1 MSRACLVVQE
11 AGPAVTVQ
19 DLGRAGYQR
28 YGVAEGG
35 AVDRL
40 AMAEGAA
47 LVGNAPSDAA
57 LELFG
62 LGGRFTIENGPVR
75 IALTGATMP
84 ATVDGDPVP
93 WRSAFL
99 LEPGQVLGIG
109 PAIGGNYGY
118 LHVGG
123 GLDTP
128 PVLGSRS
135 THLRARLGGVD
146 GRALRT
152 GDRLSIAPQNPDS
165 LRDDRLHASTLAHP
179 RPAVPNRIRF
189 LWGSQAHWFSE
200 AERARFLGMTFT
212 VTAKLDRM
220 GVRLKPGGDPIH
232 SDLGLSGL
240 SDAVCL
246 GDIQIPGDGEPA
258 ILLADRQPTGG
269 YPRIA
274 TILSPDLDHVVQCR
288 PGTELR
294 FAAVTPDEAVD
305 ILRARRTYIAGL
317 NRLVVPLRRDPR
329 DIPNLLDYNLIS
341 GVVSP

>member
-1 MSRACLVVQE
+1 MNAPCLIVRR
-11 AGPAVTVQ
+11 AGPVLTVQ
-19 DLGRAGYQR
+19 DLGRPGLQR
-28 YGVAEGG
+28 YGVCEGG

-40 AMAEGAA
+40 SLSEGAA
-47 LVGNAPSDAA
+47 LVGNAPNDAA
-57 LELFG
+57 LEMFG
-62 LGGRFTIENGPVR
+62 LGGRFEVEGGPVR
-75 IALTGATMP
+75 VALTGARMP
-84 ATVDGDPVP
+84 AAVDDGPVP
-93 WRSAFL
+93 WRSGFR
-99 LEPGQVLGIG
+99 LEPGQVLTIG
-109 PAIGGNYGY
+109 AATEGNYGY

-146 GRALRT
+146 GRALRD
-152 GDRLSIAPQNPDS
+152 GDRLPIAAGAVPAADPDS
-165 LRDDRLHASTLAHP
+165 SAVTLATR
-179 RPAVPNRIRF
+179 RPTRPDRIRI
-189 LWGSQAHWFSE
+189 LWGSQAHWFSQ
-200 AERARFLGMTFT
+200 AERQRFLDMSFT
-212 VTAKLDRM
+212 VTPKLDRM

-274 TILSPDLDHVVQCR
+274 TVLSPDLDHVVQCR

-294 FAAVTPDEAVD
+294 FVVVTPHEAVE
-305 ILRARRTYIAGL
+305 IVRAWRSDVADLTHK
-317 NRLVVPLRRDPR
+317 VVPLRRDPR

>member
-1 MSRACLVVQE
+1 MTTPSVIVHR
-11 AGPAVTVQ
+11 AGPAMTVQ
-19 DLGRAGYQR
+19 DLGRPGYQR

-47 LVGNAPSDAA
+47 LLANTPTDAA

-62 LGGRFTIENGPVR
+62 LGGRFAVEGGPVR
-75 IALTGATMP
+75 MALTGAHMS
-84 ATVDGDPVP
+84 ATIDDDPVT
-93 WRSAFL
+93 WRSVFR
-99 LEPGQVLGIG
+99 LEPGQILTIG
-109 PAIGGNYGY
+109 TATDGNYGY

-128 PVLGSRS
+128 LVLGSRS
-135 THLRARLGGVD
+135 THLRARLGGID
-146 GRALRT
+146 GRALRE
-152 GDRLSIAPQNPDS
+152 GDRLALAPQRADA
-165 LRDDRLHASTLAHP
+165 LHDGAPIDGTLAGP
-179 RPAVPNRIRF
+179 RPAAPERVRV
-189 LWGSQAHWFSE
+189 LWGSQAHWFSK
-200 AERARFLGMTFT
+200 AERDRFLGMTFT

-220 GVRLKPGGDPIH
+220 GVRLKPDGDPIH

-288 PGTELR
+288 PGTQLR
-294 FAAVTPDEAVD
+294 FQAVPPDEAIDV
-305 ILRARRTYIAGL
+305 LRAWRSHLADLKRMVI
-317 NRLVVPLRRDPR
+317 PLRRDPR